1 MGARAGAV
9 AALAAV
15 GAVPV
20 MAAAKPFSR
29 PPKSPPR
36 GGGLLGDGLLVVDE
50 AVLAVAGGAPPAV
63 RFISKTLSLTCG
75 TPVWSQSD
83 LADS

>member
-1 MGARAGAV
+1 MASAAAGAV
-9 AALAAV
+9 
-15 GAVPV
+15 P

-36 GGGLLGDGLLVVDE
+36 GGDGLLGVEE

-63 RFISKTLSLTCG
+63 HLK
-75 TPVWSQSD
+75 V
-83 LADS
+83 